1 MATQTKVVCSVCGL
15 NRPASAFERK
25 DEFAYGTWN
34 ETKPIIQIR
43 DAPGGKASSLLVGSG
58 KYRKTPGR
66 GFPVIDSFT
75 LDQAMDMPEYSGY
88 VDQITEQLLR
98 VLKVFYEK
106 KLISDEDI
114 ESVKL

>member
-1 MATQTKVVCSVCGL
+1 MVTQTKVVCPNCGL
-15 NRPASAFERK
+15 NRPDSAFERK
-25 DEFAYGTWN
+25 DESAYGTWD

-43 DAPGGKASSLLVGSG
+43 DAPGGKASSLLVNSG

-66 GFPVIDSFT
+66 GFPMIDSFT

-98 VLKVFYEK
+98 VLKIFYAK
-106 KLISDEDI
+106 KLISDEDMDSI
-114 ESVKL
+114 RG